1 MERVFL
7 VSDAEDLAPLAAGL
21 AEAGFAVEANELA
34 WLEALGEA
42 PPAPLLL
49 DLAGR
54 PPGGAIRHLLSEP
67 ARAAVLAL
75 VDPTAVRQFD
85 VTLGFDDFAARVADA
100 AEIAVRLR
108 QAQWRRGGAVS
119 GEVVRAGELLIDLA
133 NYRVSLDGAPV
144 ELTFREYE
152 LLRFLASN
160 PDRVFT
166 RETLL
171 NRVWGYDFYGGART
185 VDVHVR
191 RLRSKIEQGGRS
203 YVETVRNVGYRF
215 RAD

>member
-1 MERVFL
+1 M
-7 VSDAEDLAPLAAGL
+7 SDAEDLAPLAMGL
-21 AEAGFAVEANELA
+21 AAAGFEVEASEPG
-34 WLEALGEA
+34 WLETLGEP
-42 PPAPLLL
+42 PPAPLLV

-54 PPGGAIRHLLSEP
+54 SPGGAVRRLLSS
-67 ARAAVLAL
+67 AGRGAVLAL
-75 VDPTAVRQFD
+75 VDPSAVRQFD
-85 VTLGFDDFAARVADA
+85 VTLGFDDFAARDADSS
-100 AEIAVRLR
+100 EIAVRLR
-108 QAQWRRGGAVS
+108 QAQWRRGGGAS
-119 GEVVRAGELLIDLA
+119 GDVLRAGDLVIDLA

-166 RETLL
+166 REMLL

-191 RLRSKIEQGGRS
+191 RVRSKIEQGGRS

>member
-7 VSDAEDLAPLAAGL
+7 VSDAEDLATLAAGL
-21 AEAGFAVEANELA
+21 AAAGFVVEPCGADWLETLVETPAGTLLVDLAVDPGAAIHHLLAEAGR
-34 WLEALGEA
+34 G
-42 PPAPLLL
+42 P
-49 DLAGR
+49 
-54 PPGGAIRHLLSEP
+54 
-67 ARAAVLAL
+67 VLAL
-75 VDPTAVRQFD
+75 IDPGAVRTFD
-85 VTLGFDDFAARVADA
+85 VTLGFDDFAARDA
-100 AEIAVRLR
+100 GAVEIGIRVR
-108 QAQWRRGGAVS
+108 QAQWRRGGGIS
-119 GEVVRAGELLIDLA
+119 GDIIRAGELAIDQA

-166 RETLL
+166 REMLL